1 VESVRRTL
9 GQKKASER
17 RVCRVLGQN
26 RGTQR
31 HRPRK
36 VDGDRELLGVMR
48 KIVETFPRHGSERTH
63 RVLTGPEAFG
73 GWKVNFKRVH
83 RIWKE
88 EHMQVPKKQRKRRRL
103 PGSSAN
109 GCVRHRALHRNH
121 VWSYDFLT
129 ERTEDGRQLRI
140 LVVIDEFTRECLA
153 IEVARSFTARDVI
166 MTLQYLF
173 AVRGAP
179 EHLRSDN
186 GPEFVAKEI
195 QEWLARACVRT
206 LYIQKASPWENGY
219 VESFNGRGG
228 VAWCVSGR
236 GYAPPSD
243 TPRGLFPNSLIST
256 GTKTG
261 EASAWIIPWS
271 RAIDRERSL
280 GHPSQRKA
288 LHGSKTALVDRGVKT
303 PSRRH

>member
-1 VESVRRTL
+1 
-9 GQKKASER
+9 
-17 RVCRVLGQN
+17 
-26 RGTQR
+26 
-31 HRPRK
+31 
-36 VDGDRELLGVMR
+36 MR
-48 KIVETFPRHGSERTH
+48 KIVETFPRNGCERTH

-73 GWKVNFKRVH
+73 GWKVNIKRVH

-88 EHMQVPKKQRKRRRL
+88 EHMQVPQKQRKRRRL

-109 GCVRHRALHRNH
+109 GCVRRRATHRNH
-121 VWSYDFLT
+121 VWSYDFLA

-166 MTLQYLF
+166 MTRKELF

-219 VESFNGRGG
+219 VESFNGRL
-228 VAWCVSGR
+228 R
-236 GYAPPSD
+236 D
-243 TPRGLFPNSLIST
+243 ELL
-256 GTKTG
+256 
-261 EASAWIIPWS
+261 
-271 RAIDRERSL
+271 DRELFLSL
-280 GHPSQRKA
+280 PEARVVLDQWRMDYNHRRP
-288 LHGSKTALVDRGVKT
+288 HGGLKWMTPAASRGVSPVGAT
-303 PSRRH
+303 PLPPTHHADCSPTLS

>member
-1 VESVRRTL
+1 M
-9 GQKKASER
+9 
-17 RVCRVLGQN
+17 
-26 RGTQR
+26 
-31 HRPRK
+31 
-36 VDGDRELLGVMR
+36 LGVMR
-48 KIVETFPRHGSERTH
+48 KIVETFPRNGCERTH
-63 RVLTGPEAFG
+63 QLLTAPDAFG

-88 EHMQVPKKQRKRRRL
+88 EHMQVPRKQRKRRRL

-109 GCVRHRALHRNH
+109 GCVRRRALHRNH

-140 LVVIDEFTRECLA
+140 RVVIDEFTRECLA
-153 IEVARSFTARDVI
+153 IEVARLFTARDVI

-219 VESFNGRGG
+219 VESFNGRL
-228 VAWCVSGR
+228 R
-236 GYAPPSD
+236 D
-243 TPRGLFPNSLIST
+243 ELL
-256 GTKTG
+256 
-261 EASAWIIPWS
+261 
-271 RAIDRERSL
+271 DRELFLSL
-280 GHPSQRKA
+280 PEARVVLDQWRMDYNHRRP
-288 LHGSKTALVDRGVKT
+288 HGGLKCEVDPICWTVGGPV
-303 PSRRH
+303 